1 MTDYFYD
8 SYAVIEFLNGN
19 PSYKP
24 LFLEHDGVTTLYNVM
39 EVCYIVLRDQGKEKA
54 KKALE
59 LLSPIVVY
67 PTLDD
72 AAFAAA
78 FRFANKEKRFSYAD
92 CLGYILARKLTR
104 RFLTGDRAFAG
115 LPNVELVR

>member
-1 MTDYFYD
+1 MTEYFYD
-8 SYAVIEFLNGN
+8 SYAIIEFLNGS
-19 PSYKP
+19 PVYRP
-24 LFLEHDGVTTLYNVM
+24 FFLEHDGVTTLYNVM

-54 KKALE
+54 KKALD
-59 LLSPIVVY
+59 LLSSLVIH

-72 AAFAAA
+72 AALAVT

-92 CLGYILARKLTR
+92 CLGYILARRLGR
-104 RFLTGDRAFAG
+104 RFLTGDFAG